1 METLDLNDGTSHNCG
16 SVVDSLPDAD
26 DGKRARS
33 ALQDDERQGDRAKP
47 KPEGLGLRS
56 AIEEHGRPFKEE
68 AVV

>member
-1 METLDLNDGTSHNCG
+1 M
-16 SVVDSLPDAD
+16 DSPPDAD

-47 KPEGLGLRS
+47 KSEGLGLKS
-56 AIEEHGRPFKEE
+56 AIEEHGRPFEEE